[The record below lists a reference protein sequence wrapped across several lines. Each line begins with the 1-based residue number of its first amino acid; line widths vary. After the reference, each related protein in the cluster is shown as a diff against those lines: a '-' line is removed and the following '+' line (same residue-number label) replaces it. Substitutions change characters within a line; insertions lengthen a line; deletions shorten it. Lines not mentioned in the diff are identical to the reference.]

1 MNGLNEERE
10 KLIQRIECVRVKLNR
25 SMGEKEDYAVV
36 YQYSVELDALIEQ
49 YMAATISRT
58 GTGRSLCSRFLFGPL
73 VGGTKEE
80 KFPCCPIKLKSRWGR
95 REQDSRRFLL

>member
-25 SMGEKEDYAVV
+25 SIDEKEDYAIV

-49 YMAATISRT
+49 YMAA
-58 GTGRSLCSRFLFGPL
+58 
-73 VGGTKEE
+73 
-80 KFPCCPIKLKSRWGR
+80 
-95 REQDSRRFLL
+95 DY

>member
-10 KLIQRIECVRVKLNR
+10 KLIQRIESVRAKLNR
-25 SMGEKEDYAVV
+25 SIDEKEDYA
-36 YQYSVELDALIEQ
+36 AG
-49 YMAATISRT
+49 A
-58 GTGRSLCSRFLFGPL
+58 GRSLCSRFLFGPL

-95 REQDSRRFLL
+95 REQDSRRFFL

>member
-10 KLIQRIECVRVKLNR
+10 KLIQRIESVRAKLNR
-25 SMGEKEDYAVV
+25 SIDEKEDYAAV

-49 YMAATISRT
+49 YMAAISGT
-58 GTGRSLCSRFLFGPL
+58 GAGRSLCSRFLFGPL

-95 REQDSRRFLL
+95 REQDSRRFFL

>member
-10 KLIQRIECVRVKLNR
+10 KLIQRIESVRAKLNR
-25 SMGEKEDYAVV
+25 SIDEKEDYAAV

-49 YMAATISRT
+49 SMAAGGT
-58 GTGRSLCSRFLFGPL
+58 GAGRSLSSRFLFGPL

-95 REQDSRRFLL
+95 REQDSRRFFL

>member
-10 KLIQRIECVRVKLNR
+10 KLIQRIESVRAKLNR
-25 SMGEKEDYAVV
+25 SIDEKEDYAAV
-36 YQYSVELDALIEQ
+36 YQYSVELDALSSIWRP
-49 YMAATISRT
+49 AISGT
-58 GTGRSLCSRFLFGPL
+58 GAGRSLSSRFLFGPL

-95 REQDSRRFLL
+95 REQDSRRFFL